1 MLIVSYTSSLQ
12 ADYAEYYMS
21 SNQSRSVILARDHS
35 SESLRHF
42 RSLCNQLPPF
52 VSADGDFSQ
61 YDGMLGRNIA
71 NLSLGTL
78 ETNISALGS
87 PSMED
92 RNTQQAV
99 PNLSLTF
106 DEVDG
111 VCPSCGKQ
119 YLHAP
124 NYDKHMAQHVRA
136 RLVEDQSLTKSL
148 PPTNLDSLFTSSYKF
163 SALIGDLDH
172 KRMLYF
178 TFRSGSHPTVLMLVR
193 NETQGKYLMKF
204 RPDLLPPPSAGEPHW
219 HELGT
224 IFEFHYATDP
234 DFACSYILY
243 VMPLRLSGHALT
255 TDAELGL

>member
-1 MLIVSYTSSLQ
+1 MLIVSFTSSLQ
-12 ADYAEYYMS
+12 ADYTEYYMS
-21 SNQSRSVILARDHS
+21 LNQSLSAHDRSAA
-35 SESLRHF
+35 SLRHF
-42 RSLCNQLPPF
+42 IFRVNQLPPF
-52 VSADGDFSQ
+52 VSAECDFSQ

-78 ETNISALGS
+78 ETNTPALGS

-106 DEVDG
+106 DEVEG
-111 VCPSCGKQ
+111 VCPSCSKR
-119 YLHAP
+119 YLHPP
-124 NYDKHMAQHVRA
+124 NYDKHVSQHVRA
-136 RLVEDQSLTKSL
+136 RLVEEQSRVKSL
-148 PPTNLDSLFTSSYKF
+148 PPTGLDSLFTSSYKF

-178 TFRSGSHPTVLMLVR
+178 TFRSGSHPTVLMLIK

-204 RPDLLPPPSAGEPHW
+204 RPDLMPPPSSGEPHW

-243 VMPLRLSGHALT
+243 VMPLRLSDRALT